1 MCCFP
6 TKRDKSKT
14 KYSKKNSRKFSN
26 PEKVLYYTYEP
37 TGISDRKK
45 DLLNSLKISFA
56 PGNGNISS
64 YQPTGNEL
72 PKPS

>member
-6 TKRDKSKT
+6 TKRDKT
-14 KYSKKNSRKFSN
+14 KYIKKKSRKFSST
-26 PEKVLYYTYEP
+26 EKVLYYTYEP

-56 PGNGNISS
+56 PGNGNITS
-64 YQPTGNEL
+64 YQPTENAL
-72 PKPS
+72 PKPN